1 MKETKQEVISFKVDG
16 ELGKIIREI
25 PNRSE
30 FIRKALLNALDNTCP
45 LCRGTGI
52 ITPQQ
57 KKHWEEF
64 TRNHEVEVCEDCH
77 AVHLVCHVDEEDAA
91 E

>member
-1 MKETKQEVISFKVDG
+1 MKETKQEVISFKVDE
-16 ELGKIIREI
+16 ELGRVIKNI

-57 KKHWEEF
+57 KKHWDAF
-64 TRNHEVEVCEDCH
+64 TENHDVEVCEDCH
-77 AVHLVCHVDEEDAA
+77 AVHLVCRQGEKKDS
-91 E
+91 

>member
-1 MKETKQEVISFKVDG
+1 MKNNKQDVISFKVDPS
-16 ELGKIIREI
+16 LAKVIRDI

-52 ITPQQ
+52 ITPLQ
-57 KKHWEEF
+57 KEHWREF
-64 TRNHEVEVCEDCH
+64 SKTHDVEVCEDCH
-77 AVHLVCHVDEEDAA
+77 AVHIVCHGGEE
-91 E
+91 

>member
-1 MKETKQEVISFKVDG
+1 MKETKQEVISFKVD
-16 ELGKIIREI
+16 EDLAKVIREI

-52 ITPQQ
+52 ITPKQ
-57 KKHWEEF
+57 KIHWKEF
-64 TRNHEVEVCEDCH
+64 SHHHRVEVCEDCH
-77 AVHLVCHVDEEDAA
+77 AVHLVCENDEETGDS
-91 E
+91 

>member
-16 ELGKIIREI
+16 QLGKIIREI

-45 LCRGTGI
+45 LCLGTGI

-57 KKHWEEF
+57 KHHWDEF
-64 TRNHEVEVCEDCH
+64 TRTHEVEVCEDCH
-77 AVHLVCHVDEEDAA
+77 AVHIVCHVKDEE
-91 E
+91 